1 MPQFLVEHLLDLK
14 KKVALENLLFV
25 GTQQLEDQTN
35 LRREGDS
42 DMLAIEEG
50 NSISKKGLK
59 LNPEVAVI
67 PVVNLAFDLGIW
79 LMLSL

>member
-59 LNPEVAVI
+59 LNHEVAVI